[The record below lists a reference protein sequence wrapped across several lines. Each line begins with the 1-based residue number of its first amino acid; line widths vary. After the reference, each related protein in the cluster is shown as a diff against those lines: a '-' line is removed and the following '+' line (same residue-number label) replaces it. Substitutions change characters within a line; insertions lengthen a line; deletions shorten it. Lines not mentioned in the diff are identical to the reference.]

1 MSSKKGKTTN
11 VPILEISKLSIGYDK
26 KPILKDLSFKAFK
39 GEVLFVMGRNGS
51 GKSTLLKTLS
61 NLIKPL
67 SGSIHIKGKQIKDF
81 SPLSF
86 AKEVSVLLTE
96 RPNLGS
102 MKVKEVLSLGRFP
115 YTNFW
120 GSISVEDKSIINDI
134 IDILK
139 IKDLANKTYDTLSD
153 GQKQKILLGRTL
165 AQDTPIII
173 LDEPTSF
180 LDIPRKIEFLENLKF
195 LAREK
200 NKTIILSS
208 HDWDLALKASH
219 SLLFIG
225 KNGKFKKGLPEDFY
239 FNEDFKS
246 FLIKEDFKIS
256 NHVLRESIFQVGGL
270 NIKLNIEDQFEKELI
285 FKALEKRKSLLQ
297 KVNDSFI
304 ISKKRNGSF
313 LIQGT
318 HTHSIKL
325 NELSKIIE
333 HLSSF

>member
-1 MSSKKGKTTN
+1 MNSKIITSNG
-11 VPILEISKLSIGYDK
+11 PILEISKLSIGYEK

-39 GEVLFVMGRNGS
+39 GEVLCIMGSNGS

-61 NLIKPL
+61 HLIDPL
-67 SGSIHIKGKQIKDF
+67 SGSIKIKGKKIESF
-81 SPLSF
+81 SPLDF

-96 RPNLGS
+96 RPSLGS

-115 YTNFW
+115 YTSFW
-120 GSISVEDKSIINDI
+120 GSMSLADESIIDDI
-134 IDILK
+134 IDLLK
-139 IKDLANKTYDTLSD
+139 IRNLINKTYDTLSD
-153 GQKQKILLGRTL
+153 GQKQKVLLGRTL

-180 LDIPRKIEFLENLKF
+180 LDIPRKVEFLENLKF
-195 LAREK
+195 LAKEK
-200 NKTIILSS
+200 NKMIILSS

-225 KNGKFKKGLPEDFY
+225 KDGKFKKGFPEDFY
-239 FNEDFKS
+239 FNKEFKG

-256 NHVLRESIFQVGGL
+256 NQISRGSTFQAGGL
-270 NIKLNIEDQFEKELI
+270 NIKLNIENQFEKELI

-297 KVNDSFI
+297 KVKSSFI
-304 ISKKRNGSF
+304 ISKEVNSPF

-318 HTHSIKL
+318 NTPSTKL
-325 NELSKIIE
+325 SEISKVIE
-333 HLSSF
+333 HLSAF